1 MNIQGLAEWV
11 VRWRRMLLLAAIF
24 VTVGLGMGIRHLS
37 IIIDPDDTLPQTHR
51 FLVATNTADRV
62 FGNKYAIVIGITART
77 GEPLSP
83 ALLAAVKSITDG
95 VSHAQG
101 VVTSSLTSLSAKKV
115 KDIVGAQDGLDVHR
129 FLQDLPLS
137 SEERRLLLQRVQ
149 RHEGFHGLIASD
161 DGTTAAVIAEFAKD
175 KDGFKAIV
183 ERVHAIADPY
193 RSSEVDIIISGQPVF
208 LGLIEKY
215 SDRMLWLFPIA
226 LLVIGLIHWE
236 AFRSLQG
243 LALPLVTGLLAVTW
257 SMGVMGWVGVPLD
270 AFNGTTPVLILAIA
284 AGHAVQ
290 VLKRYYEEYA
300 KLRVCGIDSSSANR
314 LAVVQSLIA
323 VGPVLVAAG
332 TVAALSFASLTVFEI
347 STIRTFG
354 LFAALGIAFSVL
366 IELSVMPALRASLPA
381 PSMIHV
387 QREQHAGW
395 WDMVAEFLAHTVLV
409 RTRTVL
415 FGFLLLAVALAMGAV
430 TVRIDNSLRSY
441 FLPSVPE
448 RIDDATLNHRL
459 PGNNLL
465 YVLVHGGQPDVMK
478 SPEVLRAM
486 EDTQRFLERE
496 PVVGKTVS
504 IVDFV
509 KQIDASFTGEQRPGR
524 IPNSADQVGQYLLLY
539 SMSGEPGDFDSL
551 IDYGYQNAIITAYL
565 KAESSAYLTDLER
578 RLHRFMAG
586 RFPGD
591 VELEV
596 GGNVL
601 SPVALNEVLVGNKI
615 MNIGQIA
622 LAVFVISSLFFRSAV
637 AGLLILVPL
646 TLAVVANFGLM
657 GFVGIPLQV
666 ATATV
671 SALAVGIGADYAI
684 YLLYRLRQELATTGD
699 WSRAVRRTYHTAGK
713 AVMFVATAVA
723 GGYSV
728 LLLSWG
734 FLIHFWLGLLISVA
748 MLTSALAALTTTMAL
763 VVACKPKFLVR
774 LTSVPSIAQA
784 AAVVACVIGVISL
797 CPSEAGA
804 GELSAVEIMERNFVA
819 TKVQD
824 STAEVT
830 FRLRNT
836 SGQER
841 VRRTISTTKL
851 KEGSYDTMRLT
862 RFLKPADVHGVAT
875 LTIENSNGNDDIW
888 IYLPALHKTRRL
900 VSSNKRDSYVGTDFS
915 YGDVIGY
922 KVGEWKHTLVG
933 TEEVDG
939 SACYKIESVPVSSA
953 VSEESGYAKRV
964 SWIRVDNFVQV
975 KGEFYD
981 TTGILLK
988 TLSATQV
995 QIVDSDR
1002 GRWQPMQFE
1011 MRNVQTGH
1019 RTESIMENF
1028 RANRGIPSEDFTV
1041 RSLEKGQ

>member
-1 MNIQGLAEWV
+1 MGMQGLAEWV
-11 VRWRRMLLLAAIF
+11 VSWRRALLLVAIL
-24 VTVGLGMGIRHLS
+24 VTVGLGMGVRHLS
-37 IIIDPDDTLPQTHR
+37 IIIDLDDTLPQTHR

-62 FGNKYAIVIGITART
+62 FGNKAAIVIGITAKT
-77 GEPLSP
+77 GEPLSSG
-83 ALLAAVKSITDG
+83 LLAAVKGITEG

-101 VVTSSLTSLSAKKV
+101 VVTSSVTSLSARKV
-115 KDIVGAQDGLDVHR
+115 KDIVGTQEGLDVHR
-129 FLQDLPLS
+129 FLQNLPLS
-137 SEERRLLLQRVQ
+137 DEERRLLLQRVQ
-149 RHEGFHGLIASD
+149 RHEGFRDLIASD
-161 DGTTAAVIAEFAKD
+161 KGTTAAVIAEFAKD

-193 RSSEVDIIISGQPVF
+193 RSADVDIVVGGQAVF
-208 LGLIEKY
+208 LGLVEKY

-243 LALPLVTGLLAVTW
+243 LALPLVTGLLAVIW
-257 SMGVMGWVGVPLD
+257 SVGVMGWAGVPLD
-270 AFNGTTPVLILAIA
+270 AFNSTTPVLILAVA

-300 KLRVCGIDSSSANR
+300 KSSATGMDLSSANR
-314 LAVVQSLIA
+314 LAVVQSLTA

-332 TVAALSFASLTVFEI
+332 TVAALSFVSLTVFEI

-395 WDMVAEFLAHTVLV
+395 WDAVAEFLAQAVLV
-409 RTRTVL
+409 RTRVVL
-415 FGFLLLAVALAMGAV
+415 FGSLLLAVVFAMGAV
-430 TVRIDNSLRSY
+430 TVTIDNSLRSY

-448 RIDDATLNHRL
+448 RIDDANLNRRL

-486 EDTQRFLERE
+486 EDTQRFLDRE
-496 PVVGKTVS
+496 PAVGKTVS
-504 IVDFV
+504 IVNFI
-509 KQIDASFTGEQRPGR
+509 KQIDASFAGEQRPGR
-524 IPNSADQVGQYLLLY
+524 IPESADQVGQYLLLY

-565 KAESSAYLTDLER
+565 KEESSAYLTDLER
-578 RLHRFMAG
+578 RLSRFMAS

-591 VELEV
+591 VAVEV
-596 GGNVL
+596 GGSIM

-622 LAVFVISSLFFRSAV
+622 LSVFLISSLFFRSV
-637 AGLLILVPL
+637 FAGLIVLVPL
-646 TLAVVANFGLM
+646 SLAVGANFGLM
-657 GFVGIPLQV
+657 GFAGIPLQV

-671 SALAVGIGADYAI
+671 SAMAVGIGADYAI
-684 YLLYRLRQELATTGD
+684 YLLYRLRQELAATGD
-699 WSRAVRRTYHTAGK
+699 WQLAVRRTYHTAGK
-713 AVMFVATAVA
+713 AVMFVAMAVA

-748 MLTSALAALTTTMAL
+748 MLTSALAALTTTMGL
-763 VVACKPKFLVR
+763 IVLFKPKFLFR
-774 LTSVPSIAQA
+774 RTIFPETAQA
-784 AAVVACVIGVISL
+784 AAVVACAIGLISL
-797 CPSEAGA
+797 YPGEAIA
-804 GELSAVEIMERNFVA
+804 SQFSAVEIMERNFIA

-824 STAEVT
+824 STADVT
-830 FRLRNT
+830 FRLRNA

-841 VRRTISTTKL
+841 VRSTVSTTKL
-851 KEGSYDTMRLT
+851 KEGSYDAMRLT
-862 RFLKPADVHGVAT
+862 RFLKPADVNGMAT

-915 YGDVIGY
+915 YGDVIGH
-922 KVGEWKHTLVG
+922 KVAEWKHTLVG
-933 TEEVDG
+933 MEDVDG
-939 SACYKIESVPVSSA
+939 SACYKIESVPVSSDI
-953 VSEESGYAKRV
+953 SEESGYAKRM
-964 SWIRVDNFVQV
+964 SWIRADNFIQI

-981 TTGILLK
+981 TTGALLK
-988 TLSATQV
+988 TMSATQV
-995 QIVDSDR
+995 QLVDSDR
-1002 GRWQPMQFE
+1002 GRWQAMQFE
-1011 MRNVQTGH
+1011 MRNVQIGH
-1019 RTESIMENF
+1019 RTECVLENF
-1028 RANRGIPSEDFTV
+1028 RANRGIASENFNV
-1041 RSLEKGQ
+1041 RSLERGQ

>member
-1 MNIQGLAEWV
+1 MQGFAEWV
-11 VRWRRMLLLAAIF
+11 VRWRRVLLLVAIL
-24 VTVGLGMGIRHLS
+24 VTVGLGTGVRHLS
-37 IIIDPDDTLPQTHR
+37 IIIDLDDTLPQTHR

-62 FGNKYAIVIGITART
+62 FGNKSAIVIGITART

-83 ALLAAVKSITDG
+83 GLLAAVKGITEG
-95 VSHAQG
+95 LSHAQG
-101 VVTSSLTSLSAKKV
+101 VVTSSVTSLSAQKV
-115 KDIVGAQDGLDVHR
+115 KDIVGTQGGLDVHR
-129 FLQDLPLS
+129 FLQNLPLS
-137 SEERRLLLQRVQ
+137 DEERRLLLQRVQ
-149 RHEGFHGLIASD
+149 RHEGFRGLIASD

-193 RSSEVDIIISGQPVF
+193 RSSEVEIIIGGQPVF

-215 SDRMLWLFPIA
+215 SDRMLWLFPIS

-243 LALPLVTGLLAVTW
+243 LALPLVTGLLAVIW
-257 SMGVMGWVGVPLD
+257 SVGVMGWAGVPLD
-270 AFNGTTPVLILAIA
+270 AFNSTTPVLILAIA

-300 KLRVCGIDSSSANR
+300 KSRATGMDPSSANR
-314 LAVVQSLIA
+314 LAVVQSLTA

-332 TVAALSFASLTVFEI
+332 TVAALSFVSLTVFEI

-354 LFAALGIAFSVL
+354 LFAALGIGFSVL

-395 WDMVAEFLAHTVLV
+395 WDVVAECLAQAVLV
-409 RTRTVL
+409 RTRAVL
-415 FGFLLLAVALAMGAV
+415 VGSLLLAVVLAMGAV
-430 TVRIDNSLRSY
+430 TVTIDNSLRSY
-441 FLPSVPE
+441 FLPSVSE
-448 RIDDATLNHRL
+448 RIDDANLNRRL
-459 PGNNLL
+459 AGNNLL

-486 EDTQRFLERE
+486 EDTQRFLEHE

-504 IVDFV
+504 IVDFI
-509 KQIDASFTGEQRPGR
+509 KQIDASFAGEQRPGR
-524 IPNSADQVGQYLLLY
+524 IPESADQVGQYLLLY

-565 KAESSAYLTDLER
+565 KDESSAYLTDLER
-578 RLHRFMAG
+578 RLRQFMAS
-586 RFPGD
+586 RFPSD

-596 GGNVL
+596 GGSIM

-622 LAVFVISSLFFRSAV
+622 LAVFLISSVFFRSAF

-657 GFVGIPLQV
+657 SVVGIPLQV

-671 SALAVGIGADYAI
+671 SAMAVGIGADYAI

-699 WSRAVRRTYHTAGK
+699 WPRAVCRTYHTAGK
-713 AVMFVATAVA
+713 AVMFVAMAVA

-763 VVACKPKFLVR
+763 IVFFKPKFLVR
-774 LTSVPSIAQA
+774 RTTFPETAQA
-784 AAVVACVIGVISL
+784 AAVVACVIGLISL
-797 CPSEAGA
+797 YPGEAIA
-804 GELSAVEIMERNFVA
+804 SQLSAVEIMDRNFIA

-830 FRLRNT
+830 FRLRNA

-851 KEGSYDTMRLT
+851 KDGSYDTMRLT
-862 RFLKPADVHGVAT
+862 RFIKPADVNGVAT

-939 SACYKIESVPVSSA
+939 SACYKIESVPVSSD
-953 VSEESGYAKRV
+953 VSEESGYVKRV
-964 SWIRVDNFVQV
+964 SWIRADNFVQI

-981 TTGILLK
+981 TTGALLK
-988 TLSATQV
+988 TMSATQV
-995 QIVDSDR
+995 QVVDSDR
-1002 GRWQPMQFE
+1002 GRWQAMQFE

-1019 RTESIMENF
+1019 RTECVLENF
-1028 RANRGIPSEDFTV
+1028 RANRGIASEDFNV